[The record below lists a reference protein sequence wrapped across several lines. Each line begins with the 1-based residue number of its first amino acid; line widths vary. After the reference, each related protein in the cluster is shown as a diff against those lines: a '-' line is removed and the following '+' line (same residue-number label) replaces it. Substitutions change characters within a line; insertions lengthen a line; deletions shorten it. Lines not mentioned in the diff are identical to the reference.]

1 MAMKTEDLRRE
12 TVKSSTRPWRP
23 AAIVHFMPFMPFC
36 WDKKPSGAVGEKKGQ
51 EK

>member
-1 MAMKTEDLRRE
+1 MAMKTDDLRRE

-23 AAIVHFMPFMPFC
+23 PAIVHFMPFEQFC
-36 WDKKPSGAVGEKKGQ
+36 SDKNPSGAVGEEKGQ